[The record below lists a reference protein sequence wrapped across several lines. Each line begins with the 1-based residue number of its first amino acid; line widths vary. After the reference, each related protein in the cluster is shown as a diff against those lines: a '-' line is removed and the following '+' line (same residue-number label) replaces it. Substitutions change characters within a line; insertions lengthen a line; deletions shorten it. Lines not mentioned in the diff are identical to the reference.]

1 MLALLTDIQLAGGDV
16 AASETSIGTM
26 AACAKRHPSVYA
38 VAVLALAR
46 GRLALATGAGD
57 PRASLRDALEGF
69 TNARL
74 PLEAALCRLDLARA
88 FGQES
93 PEVAVSEARAA
104 LLEFERLTAARQVD
118 AAQSLLRLLGAR
130 VSPARS
136 GGSILTRREQDV
148 LTLLG
153 EGLSNPEIAERL
165 FISRKTVEHHVG
177 NVLDKLGLRN
187 RSEATAYTLRAGTG
201 GEDAGRAQK

>member
-1 MLALLTDIQLAGGDV
+1 MLALLIDVHLAAGDL
-16 AASETSIGTM
+16 AAAQSSVDALAE
-26 AACAKRHPSVYA
+26 CAEGHPSAYA
-38 VAVLALAR
+38 AAVLALAR
-46 GRLALATGAGD
+46 GRIALATGTGD
-57 PRASLRDALEGF
+57 PREWLRDALNGF
-69 TNARL
+69 NIAQL

-88 FGQES
+88 FGEES
-93 PEVAVSEARAA
+93 PLVAVSEARIA

-118 AAQSLLRLLGAR
+118 AAQSLLRRLGAR

-136 GGSILTRREQDV
+136 GGSNLTRRENDV

-187 RSEATAYTLRAGTG
+187 RSEAAAYSVRAGLTV
-201 GEDAGRAQK
+201 EDVGRAKK

>member
-1 MLALLTDIQLAGGDV
+1 M
-16 AASETSIGTM
+16 
-26 AACAKRHPSVYA
+26 
-38 VAVLALAR
+38 LALAR
-46 GRLALATGAGD
+46 GRIALATGTGD
-57 PRASLRDALEGF
+57 PREWLRDALDGF
-69 TNARL
+69 TNAQL

-93 PEVAVSEARAA
+93 PEVAVAEARVA

-118 AAQSLLRLLGAR
+118 AAQSLLRRLGAR

-136 GGSILTRREQDV
+136 GDSMLTRREQDV

-187 RSEATAYTLRAGTG
+187 RSEAAAYARPSG
-201 GEDAGRAQK
+201 DDQDDGRARK